1 MQPKRASNRL
11 ELKRKDQEEKDK
23 EMQQK
28 VKNKNLVQTLFK
40 KAFFSVV
47 E

>member
-11 ELKRKDQEEKDK
+11 ELKRKEQEEKDK

-28 VKNKNLVQTLFK
+28 VKTLIFK
-40 KAFFSVV
+40 SLS
-47 E
+47 